1 MKRIHH
7 SCLKWRSKPFM
18 YTKFWTVLSP
28 TFGVQPQG
36 LLHKWVSFPAYP
48 LVLVLST
55 WPFLLGRVFLAVEP
69 HGFGLQVSLQR
80 RFPHETQLHFLW
92 LARKSKYVVLYF
104 LLPWLSSSIV
114 AQLHT
119 WYFILF
125 SLQNNKIPL

>member
-80 RFPHETQLHFLW
+80 GFPHKAQLRFLCST
-92 LARKSKYVVLYF
+92 RKSKYVALPF
-104 LLPWLSSSIV
+104 LLPWLNSSIV
-114 AQLHT
+114 AQRHT
-119 WYFILF
+119 WYLLLF
-125 SLQNNKIPL
+125 LLQNSKISL